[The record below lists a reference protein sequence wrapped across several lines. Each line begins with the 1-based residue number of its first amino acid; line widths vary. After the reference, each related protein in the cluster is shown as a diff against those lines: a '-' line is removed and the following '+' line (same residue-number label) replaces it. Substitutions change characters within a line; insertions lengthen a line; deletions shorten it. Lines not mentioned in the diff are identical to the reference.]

1 MKKKK
6 KRENFNE
13 KKLSIFFFLFNIIF
27 WLNFSPVYRFGVHIF
42 ITLIYLLL
50 INLLLSRDF
59 SKKVFIIFITIFIF
73 FNFSKNINRLVKV
86 EEIFVGIQKIDNL
99 YIKKGRY
106 SNEYVEIF
114 YPDIK
119 KNAKNGWQGRL
130 CWDIPFI
137 CSWENFTVNEKY
149 NYLFLF
155 KEKNF

>member
-1 MKKKK
+1 M
-6 KRENFNE
+6 
-13 KKLSIFFFLFNIIF
+13 
-27 WLNFSPVYRFGVHIF
+27 
-42 ITLIYLLL
+42 IYLLL

-59 SKKVFIIFITIFIF
+59 SKKVFVIFITIFIF

-99 YIKKGRY
+99 YIKKDRY

-119 KNAKNGWQGRL
+119 NNAKNGWQGRL

-137 CSWENFTVNEKY
+137 CSWENFTVNEKN

-155 KEKNF
+155 K